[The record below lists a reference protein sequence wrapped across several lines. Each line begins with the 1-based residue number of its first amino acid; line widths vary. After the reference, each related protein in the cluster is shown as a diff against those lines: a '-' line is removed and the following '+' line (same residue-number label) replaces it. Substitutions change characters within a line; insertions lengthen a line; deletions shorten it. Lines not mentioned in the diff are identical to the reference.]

1 MMLMLHWNTPYSGL
15 HHNYYIILANNTL
28 QLVVTCGECLTDCQ
42 DCLKSNP
49 RCYTVSTERVR
60 HIITQMTSRQ
70 KTYLG
75 KNFPRSGP
83 SPLLKWCAGPQ
94 GEGARPQG
102 ELIGKEEMGSSGA
115 TGSLVT

>member
-1 MMLMLHWNTPYSGL
+1 MLMLHWDTPYSGL
-15 HHNYYIILANNTL
+15 HHIYFIISANNIL
-28 QLVVTCGECLTDCQ
+28 QLVVTCRECLTDCQ

-49 RCYTVSTERVR
+49 RCNIVSTEKVR

-75 KNFPRSGP
+75 KNLPRSGP

>member
-1 MMLMLHWNTPYSGL
+1 MLMLHWNTSYSGL
-15 HHNYYIILANNTL
+15 HHNYYIILAKNTL

-49 RCYTVSTERVR
+49 RCNIVSTERV
-60 HIITQMTSRQ
+60 RQ